1 VPAIEQPVI
10 AIVDQS
16 ADAYLQLLQPH
27 FPGASFIGAPDFE
40 SLPEDGFEAEAL
52 ITFGLTLTAD
62 QFARFDRLAWVQA
75 LSTGVD
81 HLLPL
86 VRGRDIV
93 LTSARG
99 IHGAAV
105 SELALLLMLAL
116 ARGLP
121 RMMRAQ
127 ARHAWEGFDG
137 ALLAGKSVG
146 IIGLGLISA
155 ELARKCGA
163 FGMNVTAFTAT
174 PRDVPHVDRIR
185 SYEELADTIGELD
198 FLVSVAPLNER
209 SRRMIDAPLLA
220 RAKPD
225 LLFVNVGRGG
235 TVDEAALITALDEGR
250 LGGAGLDTV
259 ESEPLDPSSP
269 LWDMENVILT
279 PHVAGRGDSYV
290 DRVGDLLIE
299 NIAGFLAG
307 KPLTNRVEATAGSAG
322 APPRTR

>member
-1 VPAIEQPVI
+1 MPAKEQPVI
-10 AIVDQS
+10 AIVDSS
-16 ADAYLQLLQPH
+16 ADAYIALLQPR
-27 FPGASFIGAPDFE
+27 FPGAALIGATDFE
-40 SLPEDGFEAEAL
+40 SLSERGYEATGL

-86 VRGRDIV
+86 VRGRDV
-93 LTSARG
+93 ALASARG

-127 ARHAWEGFDG
+127 ARHEWQGFDG

-174 PRDVPHVDRIR
+174 PRDVPHVDTIR
-185 SYEELADTIGELD
+185 SYEELADSIGVLD

-209 SRRMIDAPLLA
+209 SRRMIDSPLLR
-220 RAKPD
+220 RAKPG

-235 TVDEAALITALDEGR
+235 TVDEAALITALREGR

-259 ESEPLDPSSP
+259 ECEPLDPASP

-290 DRVGDLLIE
+290 DRVSGLLVE
-299 NIAGFLAG
+299 NIAAFLAG
-307 KPLTNRVEATAGSAG
+307 NPLTNRVEATAGSAV